1 MITVNGIYKVEPAR
15 FPDGTT
21 QVWKLPE
28 EILAA
33 EEIRV
38 DWRFEREDEFFSLM
52 QLRALLFHKKFF
64 LHVPYLPFAR
74 QDKDV
79 SNQQTFA
86 LHPFGDMINLL
97 RCDEVT
103 AVDVHNED
111 TTHLVITE
119 FRNISVQ
126 PIHEELVTLL
136 KPDLI
141 VYPDAGAVTRYP
153 YLRRNP
159 YIVFEKD
166 RDQATGTIR
175 GHVLTKTGNPDQL
188 ADGKSLLII
197 DDLCDGGATFLSIAK
212 AVNAQFKDVKFSLFV
227 THGLFSKGRKLLE
240 DAGIK
245 LYTTNS
251 LPRNH
256 WETKV

>member
-1 MITVNGIYKVEPAR
+1 MITVNGHKIEPTR

-28 EILAA
+28 ALLA
-33 EEIRV
+33 EDHIRV
-38 DWRFEREDEFFSLM
+38 DWRFEREDEFFSIM
-52 QLRALLFHKKFF
+52 QLRALLFQKKFF

-97 RCDEVT
+97 RCEEVT
-103 AVDVHNED
+103 SVDVHNPD
-111 TTHLVITE
+111 TTRLVITN
-119 FRNISVQ
+119 FRNIEVHD
-126 PIHEELVTLL
+126 IHETLITAL
-136 KPDLI
+136 RPDL
-141 VYPDAGAVTRYP
+141 VVFPDSGAGFRYT
-153 YLRRNP
+153 YLRKHP

-175 GHVLTKTGNPDQL
+175 GHKLTGYGNPEKL
-188 ADGKSLLII
+188 VDGANLLII

-212 AVNAQFKDVKFSLFV
+212 SVEVRAKNVKLHLFV
-227 THGLFSKGRKLLE
+227 THGLFSKGKEILT
-240 DAGIK
+240 DAGFK

-251 LPRNH
+251 LPRNAG
-256 WETKV
+256 EIKV

>member
-1 MITVNGIYKVEPAR
+1 MITANGHKIEPTR

-28 EILAA
+28 EILEA

-38 DWRFEREDEFFSLM
+38 DWRFEREDEFFSLT
-52 QLRALLFHKKFF
+52 QLRALLFHKKKFF
-64 LHVPYLPFAR
+64 LHIPYLPFAR

-79 SNQQTFA
+79 ANDQTFA

-111 TTHLVITE
+111 TTHLLITD
-119 FRNISVQ
+119 FRNIPVQ
-126 PIHEELVTLL
+126 DIHETLVTAVR
-136 KPDLI
+136 PDLI

-153 YLRRNP
+153 YLRKNP
-159 YIVFEKD
+159 YIVFEKE

-175 GHVLTKTGNPDQL
+175 GHKLTSDGNPEKL
-188 ADGKSLLII
+188 VDGANLLII
-197 DDLCDGGATFLSIAK
+197 DDLCDGGATFLSVAK
-212 AVNAQFKDVKFSLFV
+212 SVEVRAKGTKLHLFV
-227 THGLFSKGRKLLE
+227 THGLFSKGRKPLE
-240 DAGIK
+240 DAGFK

-251 LPRNH
+251 LPRNPDGI
-256 WETKV
+256 KV